1 MNHIMVLVVQFVR
14 TFMMLVDSSNNLKV
28 FDELGMRLKN
38 QPSYN
43 IMAFIIFH
51 WLSSSFAY

>member
-1 MNHIMVLVVQFVR
+1 MVLVVQFVR
-14 TFMMLVDSSNNLKV
+14 TFMMLVGSSNNLKV